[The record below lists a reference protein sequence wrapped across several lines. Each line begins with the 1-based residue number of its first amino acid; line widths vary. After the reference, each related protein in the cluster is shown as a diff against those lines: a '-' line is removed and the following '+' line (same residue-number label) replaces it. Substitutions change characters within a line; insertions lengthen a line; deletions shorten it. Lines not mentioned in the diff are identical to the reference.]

1 MNTKDV
7 YQESPIVKRRKLISF
22 FALTLSTFA
31 ALFGLFWLGFILFD
45 VLRHGI
51 QGLNLELFIEDPA
64 PPGIPGGGLRNAF
77 IGQLEIVFFATIIGV
92 PLGILAGT
100 FIAEYARGTKFAKT
114 ISILSDIM
122 VSVPSIV
129 VGTFIYAIMVQ
140 PIGHINIGGVVGV
153 LFLSAIL
160 AIIFGGILNF
170 IVNKLFPLKESS
182 AGKLVSLV
190 NTVIT
195 ILFGVFMF
203 SFLLPKLVDKI
214 QGFNGWAGAASLA
227 FIMIPVVLRTTEDML
242 SLVPWT
248 LREAA
253 FALGASYYRVIK
265 DVVYKAAATGIL
277 TGVILSISR
286 VAGETAPLLFT
297 SFNNSYF
304 TMNMNEPMASLTV
317 TIFNYAMG
325 PYEDWHIKA
334 WAASFVITFFIL
346 IVTILSRFIIHI
358 KYKG

>member
-1 MNTKDV
+1 MIINEA
-7 YQESPIVKRRKLISF
+7 YIKRRRIISII
-22 FALTLSTFA
+22 ALSLSAFA
-31 ALFGLFWLGFILFD
+31 AFLGLFWLGFILFD

-51 QGLNLELFIEDPA
+51 QGLSLELFTEDPA

-92 PLGILAGT
+92 PIGILAGT

-114 ISILSDIM
+114 VSILSDIM

-129 VGTFIYAIMVQ
+129 VGTFIYAILVK
-140 PIGHINIGGVVGV
+140 PIGNINFGGIIAVG
-153 LFLSAIL
+153 FLSAIL
-160 AIIFGGILNF
+160 AIIFGGFLNF
-170 IVNKLFPLKESS
+170 VINKLLKIE
-182 AGKLVSLV
+182 AKLL
-190 NTVIT
+190 NLTLTLITV
-195 ILFGVFMF
+195 LFGLVVFLVL
-203 SFLLPKLVDKI
+203 STKLVDKI
-214 QGFNGWAGAASLA
+214 QGFNGWAGAAALA

-253 FALGASYYRVIK
+253 FALGASYFKVIK
-265 DVVYKAAATGIL
+265 DIVYRAAATGIL

-304 TMNMNEPMASLTV
+304 TLNMNEPVASLTV

-325 PYEDWHIKA
+325 PYEDWHMKA
-334 WAASFVITFFIL
+334 WAASFVIMVFIL
-346 IVTILSRFIIHI
+346 FITVLARIVIHL
-358 KYKG
+358 KYKNS